1 VTHHAS
7 AKSQDEERAYHE
19 VCAYTLNHGGS
30 AFIHQHVVD
39 AYAAQH
45 ADENTKPIAIT
56 FALVGLYLHVEKG
69 YTGREVQRIHMRLA
83 KERRAWL
90 TFAPPL
96 VQASMTAA
104 DVVAAPAGPAR
115 DEAIYRWAAA
125 VWKSWSHTR
134 FQLTELLRATLPEFS
149 EGA

>member
-1 VTHHAS
+1 LSTASSTH
-7 AKSQDEERAYHE
+7 DEAAYHE

-83 KERRAWL
+83 KERRTWL
-90 TFAPPL
+90 TFSPPL
-96 VQASMTAA
+96 VPATMTAI
-104 DVVAAPAGPAR
+104 DVLAAPAGPER
-115 DEAIYRWAAA
+115 DEAIETWTAA

-134 FQLTELLRATLPEFS
+134 PLIISLLRALLPEFS
-149 EGA
+149 ERA